1 MSKSPRAQKPP
12 VPTLVTIVAV
22 LVAVALI
29 AGAFLLGRSLAT
41 APEPAPT
48 ETPTTALA
56 PPAQLAGFQLAET
69 AAPSLA
75 PGVGKEVVH
84 ANYTDGTAR
93 ILLVLSRPEAE
104 VEEFLTNAGITN
116 LTERSAASGRT
127 MCGTSTDTGYAACA
141 RLVDDTGRLIV
152 GATDVSAETLETLLD
167 ELPE

>member
-1 MSKSPRAQKPP
+1 MSTSPRAQKPP

-29 AGAFLLGRSLAT
+29 AGAFFLGRSLAT
-41 APEPAPT
+41 EPEPEPT
-48 ETPTTALA
+48 ETELPALT
-56 PPAQLAGFQLAET
+56 PPGQLAGLQLAET

-75 PGVGKEVVH
+75 PGVGKDVVH

-93 ILLVLSRPEAE
+93 ILLVLSRPEAD

-116 LTERSAASGRT
+116 LAARGGAGT

-141 RLVDDTGRLIV
+141 RVVDETGRLIV
-152 GATDVSAETLETLLD
+152 GATEVSAETLETLLD